1 MKTDQLVDDL
11 VAELKPVRARSV
23 AGEAGLLAL
32 LIVVEFAVSRLFG
45 MSHEHMGEA
54 MASMP
59 SFLWKLGSL
68 TILAL
73 VSAGVALQ
81 SLDPTRSNHRGLG
94 VVAALTALILLAG
107 WVVDATTVHT
117 ARPFWQRLEIADG
130 LDCMLSIVIL
140 SIPPIVLLGWLMRRA
155 APTDLRGSAL
165 AIGIAGAALGSFL
178 FVFAC
183 PHSDPFYVTI
193 WFMLGCAIV
202 AIIGRL
208 ALPLINRW

>member
-11 VAELKPVRARSV
+11 VADLKPVRTRNL

-32 LIVVEFAVSRLFG
+32 LVVVEFGVFRLFG
-45 MSHEHMGEA
+45 MGHAHMGEA

-59 SFLWKLGSL
+59 SFLWKLASL
-68 TILAL
+68 AILAL
-73 VSAGVALQ
+73 VSVVVALR
-81 SLDPTRSNHRGLG
+81 SLDPARSSHRGLG
-94 VVAALTALILLAG
+94 VIAALVALILLAG
-107 WVVDATTVHT
+107 WVVDATTVHAT
-117 ARPFWQRLEIADG
+117 RPFWQRLEIADG
-130 LDCMLSIVIL
+130 LQCMLSILIL

-165 AIGIAGAALGSFL
+165 AVGIAGAALGAFL

-183 PHSDPFYVTI
+183 PHSDPFYVAV
-193 WFMLGCAIV
+193 WFVLGCAMV

-208 ALPLINRW
+208 ALPRINRW